1 MFWPTLNSR
10 VTWPRLSSDRLDIST
25 RPSRPLSF
33 FSWRLT
39 ISRSTSAGAAPP
51 QKVLIEIMGLRTSGA
66 SWMGMIS
73 KATRPKV
80 TTIKTAATTAM
91 GRSIAVR
98 IRSIL
103 RGALELDFLSGL

>member
-1 MFWPTLNSR
+1 
-10 VTWPRLSSDRLDIST
+10 
-25 RPSRPLSF
+25 
-33 FSWRLT
+33 
-39 ISRSTSAGAAPP
+39 
-51 QKVLIEIMGLRTSGA
+51 
-66 SWMGMIS
+66 MGMIS

-103 RGALELDFLSGL
+103 RGALELDFLFGL